1 MDSSDDV
8 RDRNRRY
15 PHFQERTE
23 IRQSVPKLNESIRKF
38 NSIYKSGKRYN
49 AKEWIP
55 MMIELLSNIQ

>member
-23 IRQSVPKLNESIRKF
+23 IRHSVPKLNESIRKF

-49 AKEWIP
+49 AREWIGI
-55 MMIELLSNIQ
+55 MSELLSNIE